1 LTPPLTFTVAIF
13 RDELDAWPDD
23 VISLSIVGQ
32 LKLAGKQGIS
42 LEIGLDLY
50 LEIRGG
56 TSGKVDSF
64 DGAGPFIEW
73 DVGPIGE
80 NNVHAIGAISAV
92 KPNELWAQRVCFENF
107 PGHFTFFLVFRSGR
121 PEPSKLAAGPSLQN
135 SAALGNAIRGLCVN
149 LKRISPTP
157 CRAFLDFAAR

>member
-1 LTPPLTFTVAIF
+1 MTHIKPTATPAAIF

-23 VISLSIVGQ
+23 AHVISLSIVGQ

-73 DVGPIGE
+73 DVGLIGE

-107 PGHFTFFLVFRSGR
+107 PGHFTFFSVFRS
-121 PEPSKLAAGPSLQN
+121 AGPSLQN

-149 LKRISPTP
+149 LKRISSTH